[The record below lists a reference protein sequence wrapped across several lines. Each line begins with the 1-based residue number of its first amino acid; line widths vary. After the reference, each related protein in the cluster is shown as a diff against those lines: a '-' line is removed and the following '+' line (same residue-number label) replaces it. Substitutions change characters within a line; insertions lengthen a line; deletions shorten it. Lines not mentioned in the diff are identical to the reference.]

1 MCFDVRASVSNV
13 SSFFTNKRID
23 FRLEDSCYYLFRH
36 RLKFRFIIR
45 CTLWRISRR
54 GKETI
59 LRTNVSIIV
68 AHPCYH
74 LTRPVFTKATVFRH
88 LPISDLSS
96 SAVFPPLGTPP
107 WKLSFRKTRN
117 ERLCT
122 NISDIVVE
130 VLGAWIIILSR
141 SLIFLLDLSSVSQIF
156 RIHLEY
162 YTARFWIV
170 VNGTIEMLLKNCWN
184 TFVTY

>member
-13 SSFFTNKRID
+13 SSFFTNKGID

-130 VLGAWIIILSR
+130 VLSA
-141 SLIFLLDLSSVSQIF
+141 
-156 RIHLEY
+156 
-162 YTARFWIV
+162 
-170 VNGTIEMLLKNCWN
+170 
-184 TFVTY
+184 